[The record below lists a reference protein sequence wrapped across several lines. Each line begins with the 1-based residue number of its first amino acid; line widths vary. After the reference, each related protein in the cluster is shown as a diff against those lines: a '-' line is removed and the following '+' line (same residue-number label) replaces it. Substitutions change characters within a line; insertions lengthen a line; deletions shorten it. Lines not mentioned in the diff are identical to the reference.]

1 MKLLSVHVLVLAAL
15 VWASLVSVA
24 LALSRAQYASALDK
38 SILFFDL
45 QRSGRLPSW
54 QRLRWRGDSGLND
67 GRAQGVCMTVALSKF
82 SNLALPIDKIFGS
95 TLDFLQVCL

>member
-1 MKLLSVHVLVLAAL
+1 MKLLSVHLLVVAAL

-24 LALSRAQYASALDK
+24 LAFSRAEYASALDK

-54 QRLRWRGDSGLND
+54 QRLKWRGNSGLND
-67 GRAQGVCMTVALSKF
+67 GRNQGVVLLCTN
-82 SNLALPIDKIFGS
+82 NLLVMSASG
-95 TLDFLQVCL
+95 C